1 MLNPEKKEQ
10 ANAFRLALAN
20 FFEEVAGTSTLTDLH
35 NDYLL
40 VFEAAMLSEYADD
53 SEFRDRAVL
62 ILQLTKSFEKHF
74 AAIPWETISK
84 ESTKMKKKVE
94 RKILGV

>member
-1 MLNPEKKEQ
+1 MLNTEKKEQ

-20 FFEEVAGTSTLTDLH
+20 FFEEVSGTSTLTDLH
-35 NDYLL
+35 QDYSM

-53 SEFRDRAVL
+53 PEFRDRAVL
-62 ILQLTKSFEKHF
+62 ILQFTKKFEKHF
-74 AAIPWETISK
+74 ANIPWEVISK
-84 ESTKMKKKVE
+84 QSTKMKNKVE